1 MQPSFTQ
8 PDLATVAPEFDQF
21 PEWRVTQEQL
31 PGLPAVVRAVV
42 GVQASPS
49 RHLLAREVSFSPPL
63 GPANPSSSPNQPFWV
78 FFGVFGRTMRLSS
91 AGSIVPSGNSNVV
104 QTYCLESGIGIVTRS
119 TQNVSAAAQ
128 SPQGRQGSHLLVSG

>member
-1 MQPSFTQ
+1 MRQNWGRMSKGGGLGAPWLDPQAGTPGNWWLVVVFGMKLSFR
-8 PDLATVAPEFDQF
+8 LA
-21 PEWRVTQEQL
+21 
-31 PGLPAVVRAVV
+31 
-42 GVQASPS
+42 SS
-49 RHLLAREVSFSPPL
+49 S
-63 GPANPSSSPNQPFWV
+63 PSSSPNQPFWV